1 MKSKFDF
8 AIAASV
14 VCMAGYAAI
23 ALTCTAY
30 YLGLSPLEIRT
41 TAVSVAVILA
51 LLIAIDFFGK
61 RLGKAK

>member
-1 MKSKFDF
+1 MKTEYDF

-14 VCMAGYAAI
+14 ACIAGYAAI
-23 ALTCTAY
+23 ALACTAY

-51 LLIAIDFFGK
+51 VLIAIDFFGK